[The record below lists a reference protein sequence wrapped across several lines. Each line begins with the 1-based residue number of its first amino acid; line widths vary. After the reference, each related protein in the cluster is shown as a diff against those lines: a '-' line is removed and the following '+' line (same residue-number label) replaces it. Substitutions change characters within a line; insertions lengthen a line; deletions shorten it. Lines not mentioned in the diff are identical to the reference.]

1 MLFHTGGIPEYNIKE
16 VYKMRI
22 KVYYETLDGEKKCS
36 SSEMK
41 NAIGKNTYF
50 DYYQTFKR
58 CDDRI
63 KEDFIIVVYNDNNEI
78 IHKEFVH
85 IQWVTNP
92 SDTKWQYGIT
102 ICGNRVVSEVRYGKK
117 TLPIC
122 HHNNRKWY
130 FIDVQAFD
138 EKGNPLFDKKGNPV
152 TQKQYCAC
160 SSKIKEVSSE
170 EFPKGV
176 LQQLSKI
183 NYSIS

>member
-1 MLFHTGGIPEYNIKE
+1 MKIKLF
-16 VYKMRI
+16 
-22 KVYYETLDGEKKCS
+22 YETLDGEKKCS
-36 SSEMK
+36 SSEMRNVK
-41 NAIGKNTYF
+41 GKNTYF

-122 HHNNRKWY
+122 HHNRERWY
-130 FIDVQAFD
+130 FIDVQMFD

-160 SSKIKEVSSE
+160 SSKIKEASSE